1 MDTTALDQ
9 TLRQRRDTLR
19 REINAAMAQQR
30 ENRQAQSL
38 EEVHDAKDDA
48 DESMAGRV
56 RDAELERDLHE
67 AQRVDVALKRLADG
81 SYGICVD
88 CGNNIAPER
97 LAAEPASARCL
108 GCESRVEQR
117 QR

>member
-1 MDTTALDQ
+1 MDTTALGQ
-9 TLRQRRDTLR
+9 TLRQRRETLR
-19 REINAAMAQQR
+19 REITAALAQLR
-30 ENRQAQSL
+30 ENRQAQTF

-48 DESMAGRV
+48 GESMAGLV

-67 AQRVDVALKRLADG
+67 ARRIDAALLRLAEG

-88 CGNNIAPER
+88 CGSEIAPAR

-108 GCESRVEQR
+108 SCESRVEQR